1 MNRLKRLGM
10 SLAAAALAAPLCA
23 QSAEAPPPPAQPEDV
38 QISVTVPAR
47 AGQRRAVPIPAA
59 AEEGVRL
66 TLKDAL
72 TLALANNVDLDIAVA
87 GVEEGGAGILQ
98 TKGIFDPFLSLS
110 GKANNQQ
117 TPQVSRVFGSK
128 NETYDLNLA
137 ISQEIPTGGVFTLGW
152 NNEKQKTNS
161 TFATVNPSYTT
172 SDYLQFQQPL
182 LRSFG
187 SGATTRFIRIARNT
201 RDASD
206 ESFRQSLQTTV
217 TAVEQAYWD
226 LVYARQNLV
235 VKQEGKGLAEEL
247 YRITK
252 IKIDVGSQA
261 PIDIVQTESGVA
273 QRELDII
280 TARAAVG
287 DAEDRL
293 KRLLN
298 FAAVGRWND
307 HVIPTDEVRVEP
319 VKIDPEAGVARALQ
333 DRPEIRAALF
343 SASTARI
350 QYDYAK
356 NQTLPQLDLLANYGY
371 AGLGGDTL
379 DPGADGI
386 FGTADDVLLA
396 GGYRDAFNQMAHR
409 DFHNWTVGLNF
420 SIPIFNRAARGA
432 KAAARWGLES
442 SLATLEQLKQNF
454 AVEVRGAERAI
465 ETAHESIAAA
475 GKSRELAEKNLDAE
489 KKKYDNGL
497 VTSFE
502 VLQVQND
509 LSAARTAEL
518 QALTLYRKAIVA
530 YHQAV
535 GDLLAW
541 KDIRVDG
548 LSGDEPPSPESL
560 RGEK

>member
-1 MNRLKRLGM
+1 MNRLKILGFALG
-10 SLAAAALAAPLCA
+10 SAALAGAVGA
-23 QSAEAPPPPAQPEDV
+23 QQAPPPPAAAPENV
-38 QISVTVPAR
+38 QISVSVSAR
-47 AGQRRAVPIPAA
+47 AGKRRAEPIPAA
-59 AEEGVRL
+59 SEEGVRL
-66 TLKDAL
+66 SLKDAIS
-72 TLALANNVDLDIAVA
+72 LALANNVDLDIAVA
-87 GVEEGGAGILQ
+87 GVESGGAGILQ
-98 TKGIFDPFLSLS
+98 SKGIFDPLLSLN
-110 GKANNQQ
+110 GQANDQQ

-128 NETYDLNLA
+128 TRTDDLNLA
-137 ISQEIPTGGVFTLGW
+137 VAQEIPWGGLVTLGW
-152 NNEKQKTNS
+152 NNEKQTTNS
-161 TFATVNPSYTT
+161 SFVTVNPAYTST
-172 SDYLQFQQPL
+172 DSLELRQPL
-182 LRSFG
+182 LRNFG
-187 SGATTRFIRIARNT
+187 IGTTERFIRIARNS
-201 RDASD
+201 RDAND
-206 ESFRQSLQTTV
+206 EGFLQTLQSTIS
-217 TAVEQAYWD
+217 AVEQAYWD
-226 LVYARQNLV
+226 LVYARENLV

-319 VKIDPEAGVARALQ
+319 VVVDLEAGVAQALKN
-333 DRPEIRAALF
+333 RPEIHAALF
-343 SASTARI
+343 TAATARV
-350 QYDYAK
+350 QFDYAK
-356 NQTLPQLDLLANYGY
+356 NQTLPQLDLLARYGY
-371 AGLGGDTL
+371 AGLGGDSI
-379 DPGADGI
+379 DPGPDGV
-386 FGTADDVLLA
+386 FGTADDIHLS
-396 GGYRDAFNQMAHR
+396 GGYGDAFDQMAHR

-420 SIPIFNRAARGA
+420 SIPIFNRAARGT
-432 KAAARWGLES
+432 KAAARWNLES
-442 SLATLEQLKQNF
+442 SLATLEQLRQNF
-454 AVEVRGAERAI
+454 TVLVRGAERAI
-465 ETAHESIAAA
+465 ATARESIDAA
-475 GKSRELAEKNLDAE
+475 GKARELAEKNLDAE

-518 QALTLYRKAIVA
+518 QALALYRKAVVA

-541 KDIRVDG
+541 KDIKVEG
-548 LSGDEPPSPESL
+548 LSGDEPPAAESL
-560 RGEK
+560 RAEK